1 MAVPKAM
8 PAEVTSLL
16 REMFVIFLA
25 AKLTGEIFERLTLPA
40 VLGEILAGALLGPY
54 AMALVIPSGT
64 IDSLAQLGAVF
75 LLFMVGLQ
83 TRPQQ
88 LIAVGQKALQVAL
101 AGMVVPFAAGF
112 IFLLARRHPPHE
124 ATFVAAAMVA
134 TSVGITARVLR
145 DMELLETRA
154 AQIILGAA
162 VFDDVLGMV
171 LLALVVGLMGAE
183 SAHWMELGVLA
194 AEAIGFVLFMMFI
207 APRLMNRVKPRVERL
222 STHDPQ
228 LVLALAIC
236 LGLSTVAERLGLTA
250 IIGAFFAGL
259 AFAEFAQEWNLRPRM
274 NALNEF
280 LAPYFFFTMGAR
292 LNVHVFRGEVWLTAV
307 IITLLA
313 IAAKIAGCAIP
324 MWREGR
330 AAALQVGIG
339 MVPRGEVGLIIALV
353 GLQQTM
359 ISQNAYAVVL
369 FMTGVTTLLA
379 PPLTRWAFRPAAAT
393 MPEQQ
398 TMPAQL

>member
-1 MAVPKAM
+1 MAVAQAM

-25 AKLTGEIFERLTLPA
+25 AKLTGEIFERLALPA

-54 AMALVIPSGT
+54 ALAIVVPSGT
-64 IDSLAQLGAVF
+64 VDSLAQLGAVF

-83 TRPQQ
+83 TRPKQ

-112 IFLLARRHPPHE
+112 IYLLARNHPAHE

-171 LLALVVGLMGAE
+171 LLAIVIGLVGA
-183 SAHWMELGVLA
+183 AGANWVELGVLA

-207 APRLMNRVKPRVERL
+207 APRLMDRVKPRVERL

-259 AFAEFAQEWNLRPRM
+259 AFAEFAQEWNLRPRV

-280 LAPYFFFTMGAR
+280 LAPYFFFVMGAR
-292 LNVHVFRGEVWLTAV
+292 LNVHIFRGEVWLTAV

-313 IAAKIAGCAIP
+313 VAAKIAGGAIP

-353 GLQQTM
+353 GLQRELM
-359 ISQNAYAVVL
+359 SQNAYAVVL
-369 FMTGVTTLLA
+369 FMTAVTTLLA
-379 PPLTRWAFRPAAAT
+379 PPLIRWAFRPRTGVVAEEIAT
-393 MPEQQ
+393 V
-398 TMPAQL
+398 

>member
-1 MAVPKAM
+1 M
-8 PAEVTSLL
+8 
-16 REMFVIFLA
+16 
-25 AKLTGEIFERLTLPA
+25 
-40 VLGEILAGALLGPY
+40 
-54 AMALVIPSGT
+54 
-64 IDSLAQLGAVF
+64 
-75 LLFMVGLQ
+75 
-83 TRPQQ
+83 
-88 LIAVGQKALQVAL
+88 
-101 AGMVVPFAAGF
+101 
-112 IFLLARRHPPHE
+112 
-124 ATFVAAAMVA
+124 
-134 TSVGITARVLR
+134 LR

-171 LLALVVGLMGAE
+171 LLALVVGLMGAG

-313 IAAKIAGCAIP
+313 IAAKVAGCAIP

-379 PPLTRWAFRPAAAT
+379 PPLTRWASIRPCPRSFDLFA
-393 MPEQQ
+393 
-398 TMPAQL
+398 

>member
-1 MAVPKAM
+1 
-8 PAEVTSLL
+8 
-16 REMFVIFLA
+16 
-25 AKLTGEIFERLTLPA
+25 
-40 VLGEILAGALLGPY
+40 
-54 AMALVIPSGT
+54 
-64 IDSLAQLGAVF
+64 
-75 LLFMVGLQ
+75 
-83 TRPQQ
+83 
-88 LIAVGQKALQVAL
+88 
-101 AGMVVPFAAGF
+101 
-112 IFLLARRHPPHE
+112 
-124 ATFVAAAMVA
+124 
-134 TSVGITARVLR
+134 
-145 DMELLETRA
+145 
-154 AQIILGAA
+154 
-162 VFDDVLGMV
+162 MV

-259 AFAEFAQEWNLRPRM
+259 AFAEFAHEWNLRPRM

-379 PPLTRWAFRPAAAT
+379 PPLTRWAFRPAAAP

>member
-1 MAVPKAM
+1 MAVPEAM

-16 REMFVIFLA
+16 REMFIIFLV

-40 VLGEILAGALLGPY
+40 VLGEILAGAIFGPY

-112 IFLLARRHPPHE
+112 IYLLARHHPPHE

-134 TSVGITARVLR
+134 TSV
-145 DMELLETRA
+145 
-154 AQIILGAA
+154 
-162 VFDDVLGMV
+162 
-171 LLALVVGLMGAE
+171 
-183 SAHWMELGVLA
+183 
-194 AEAIGFVLFMMFI
+194 
-207 APRLMNRVKPRVERL
+207 
-222 STHDPQ
+222 
-228 LVLALAIC
+228 
-236 LGLSTVAERLGLTA
+236 A

-313 IAAKIAGCAIP
+313 IVAKIAGCAIP